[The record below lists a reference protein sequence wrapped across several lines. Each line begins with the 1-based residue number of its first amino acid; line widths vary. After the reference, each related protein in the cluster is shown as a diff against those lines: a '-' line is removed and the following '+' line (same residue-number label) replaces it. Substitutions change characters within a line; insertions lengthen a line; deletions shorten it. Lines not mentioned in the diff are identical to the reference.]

1 MVVPESQLVLAV
13 AGERAAGRRVAIMSG
28 CFDLLR
34 VADVRSIQST
44 AANAD
49 RLVVLVYDD
58 ESARAVNGAGRPIIT
73 ASERAELV
81 AGLRGVDY
89 VAVCSAASVERLL
102 AL

>member
-1 MVVPESQLVLAV
+1 MVVSESQLVLAV

-34 VADVRSIQST
+34 VADVRSIQS
-44 AANAD
+44 AAADTD

-81 AGLRGVDY
+81 AGLRGVAY
-89 VAVCSAASVERLL
+89 VAVCSAADAERLL